1 MQQAVNPGGRII
13 MMHQGKIAYD
23 FKGEDK
29 KRLKVND
36 LLKLFDELR
45 RKDNIDPS
53 VAALLEQV
61 YV

>member
-1 MQQAVNPGGRII
+1 
-13 MMHQGKIAYD
+13 MHQGRVAYD

-36 LLKLFDELR
+36 LLALFDDLR
-45 RKDNIDPS
+45 RKDAIDPG
-53 VAALLEQV
+53 VAALLSNN